1 CDLSDWS
8 DIVSIAVGSFHTIG
22 IQADGRLVVKGDD
35 RSGQPDVAGWT
46 DIIAVA
52 ANSHSI
58 GLKNDGTVVT
68 AGSEL
73 DQRCVVSEWTK
84 IGPRE

>member
-1 CDLSDWS
+1 LQS
-8 DIVSIAVGSFHTIG
+8 
-22 IQADGRLVVKGDD
+22 DGRLVVKGDD
-35 RSGQPDVAGWT
+35 RSGQPDVSGWT
-46 DIIAVA
+46 DIVAVA
-52 ANSHSI
+52 ANTHSI